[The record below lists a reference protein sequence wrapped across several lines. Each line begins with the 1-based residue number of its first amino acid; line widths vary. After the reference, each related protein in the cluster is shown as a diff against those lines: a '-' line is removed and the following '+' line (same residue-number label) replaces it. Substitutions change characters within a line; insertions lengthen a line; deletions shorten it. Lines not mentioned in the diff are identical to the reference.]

1 MGSGYV
7 GVGLLDGVQRVYSG
21 WVVGVKAGGGGR
33 ALTKKRKASKRR
45 GAPKYFGRRAQ
56 LCATCSCTNKYGP
69 YRAYNSSVYRT
80 AKAYTCRA
88 HKQKSTHQRGSTHR
102 CRLQGRVKSRAVEA
116 QVQAKTKKRRN
127 RLKWGKRK
135 QGSAQ
140 AGRIC
145 KWAIRC
151 T

>member
-7 GVGLLDGVQRVYSG
+7 GVGLWDGVQRVYSDG
-21 WVVGVKAGGGGR
+21 VVGVEAGGGGR

-45 GAPKYFGRRAQ
+45 APKCRGRRAQ
-56 LCATCSCTNKYGP
+56 LCATCSSTNKYGP

-88 HKQKSTHQRGSTHR
+88 HKQKSSHQRGSTHR
-102 CRLQGRVKSRAVEA
+102 CRLQVRVKSRAVEA

-127 RLKWGKRK
+127 RLKWGKRGK
-135 QGSAQ
+135 GSAQ
-140 AGRIC
+140 AWRIG